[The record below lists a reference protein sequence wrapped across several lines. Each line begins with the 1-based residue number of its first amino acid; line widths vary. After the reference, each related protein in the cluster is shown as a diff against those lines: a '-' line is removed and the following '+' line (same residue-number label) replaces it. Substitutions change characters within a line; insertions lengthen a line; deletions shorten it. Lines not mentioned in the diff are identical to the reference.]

1 MRYIFDSS
9 AIYSLVKRGMP
20 EILAQNYTCDLARY
34 ELGNVLLN
42 EGRMKTL
49 SEAEQKSALDLI
61 VRALNLLA
69 SVDIRGNEEDIL
81 QTAIDY
87 TLSFYDAPYVDLAKR
102 TGAVLVTEDKK
113 LVKKINRYIKVISV
127 EELSAQ

>member
-34 ELGNVLLN
+34 ELGNILIN

-49 SEAEQKSALDLI
+49 SETEQKSALDLI

-69 SVDIRGNEEDIL
+69 SVDIRDNEEDIL
-81 QTAIDY
+81 RAAIDY
-87 TLSFYDAPYVDLAKR
+87 TLSFYDASYVNLAKR
-102 TGAVLVTEDKK
+102 TGAVLVTEDEK
-113 LVKKINRYIKVISV
+113 LVKKINGYIKVISA
-127 EELSAQ
+127 EELPAQ

>member
-34 ELGNVLLN
+34 ELGNILIN

-49 SEAEQKSALDLI
+49 SETEQKSALDLI

-69 SVDIRGNEEDIL
+69 SVDIRDNEEDIL
-81 QTAIDY
+81 RAAIDY
-87 TLSFYDAPYVDLAKR
+87 TLSFYDASYVNLAKR
-102 TGAVLVTEDKK
+102 TGAVLVRFTYEA
-113 LVKKINRYIKVISV
+113 S
-127 EELSAQ
+127 